1 VNIVKLYSI
10 NGLDFLAGPKAF
22 ALLA

>member
-1 VNIVKLYSI
+1 MNCGKFFL

-22 ALLA
+22 ALFA